1 MPSVEWE
8 EMQLRLQHLVK
19 GVRLSSARFISYL
32 SFVCPSM
39 YNCHLKL
46 SSNPVIAID
55 TSPIRLSL
63 ARHNAAIYGV
73 ADRIEFILADYIS
86 FAQSFIASQREGK
99 ERKIDVVFLSPPW
112 GGPEYINGNGN
123 SGPTDLLPNSS
134 TPVTPV
140 PTEHPEYSLSS
151 IQPIHGAEL
160 WRISRQITKNV
171 AYYLPRNTKLE
182 EVAALLDDDA
192 LVSGGNGGTIDG
204 EKVEKVKEGEAQKN
218 STKPWDDIVSSTEN
232 TLGTVKR
239 EMVEVEEEWMGVNLK
254 ALTCYFGGL
263 VSGQEEMF

>member
-1 MPSVEWE
+1 MLSVEWE
-8 EMQLRLQHLVK
+8 EMQLLLQHLVK
-19 GVRLSSARFISYL
+19 GVRLSSVHFIFY
-32 SFVCPSM
+32 FVPLFTPL

-46 SSNPVIAID
+46 SPSSPNPVIAID

-86 FAQSFIASQREGK
+86 FAQSFVASQREGK

-112 GGPEYINGNGN
+112 GGPEYINGSGN

-134 TPVTPV
+134 PQVAPV
-140 PTEHPEYSLSS
+140 PTEHPEYPLSS

-182 EVAALLDDDA
+182 DVAALLDDDA
-192 LVSGGNGGTIDG
+192 GNGDEDKA
-204 EKVEKVKEGEAQKN
+204 EKVNKGEAQKN
-218 STKPWDDIVSSTEN
+218 SMKPCDDMVSSTEN
-232 TLGTVKR
+232 ALETGKR